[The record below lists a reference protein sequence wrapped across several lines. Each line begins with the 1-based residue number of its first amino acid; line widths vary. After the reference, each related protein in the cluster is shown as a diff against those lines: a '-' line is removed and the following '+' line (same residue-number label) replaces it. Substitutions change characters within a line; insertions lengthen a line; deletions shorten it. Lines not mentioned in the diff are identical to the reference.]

1 MRKTRT
7 GLLIIYL
14 PAILSLVLASSF
26 SFAQSQPTIL
36 KVANLEEVIQ
46 LSRFKNPDLKS
57 YELKMAKNSFEVK
70 TTKATYLPT
79 VVGNFEGQ
87 KNFELATTPVPG
99 EIFGQPG
106 SITNVQF
113 GQNYAYNAGISLN
126 QTVLDR
132 GFTLKVRLAK
142 LNYESSESQKNA
154 YIQLLDQQVSLN
166 YYTLLISKRAI
177 ILAAQDLKA
186 SDSIVHLSEQK
197 FKEGLLD
204 ALALNQAKINS
215 NVTRKNL
222 NSSQQL
228 YTKSRDELKLLLG
241 MGQEDSLTIVAD
253 IPDELPLMV
262 APEEINPNE
271 KINLASLQ
279 KQQAQAQVSIQKSLF
294 IPKISLNGYYG
305 VQQFSDD
312 YGVSF
317 GNNAWSTISYLGLNL
332 SAPIFTGFASQN
344 KLRASKLEMERAE
357 NEWKKVNLESKSHDN
372 HLINEYHTSLRNSQ
386 LAYDAFR
393 LYQKNEQLTFQKYS
407 EGLIS
412 LDRYLY
418 SFEDYLQAENAY
430 LNSLLTTYS
439 YYSQIISRTNKL

>member
-1 MRKTRT
+1 MRKTRI
-7 GLLIIYL
+7 GISIIYL
-14 PAILSLVLASSF
+14 PTILLLVLASSF

-36 KVANLEEVIQ
+36 KVATLEEVIQ
-46 LSRFKNPDLKS
+46 LSRSKNPDLKS
-57 YELKMAKNSFEVK
+57 YELNVAKNSFDMK
-70 TTKATYLPT
+70 ATKAIYLPA
-79 VVGNFEGQ
+79 VVGNFAGQ

-99 EIFGQPG
+99 EVFGQPG
-106 SITNVQF
+106 SVTNVQF

-132 GFTLKVRLAK
+132 GFALKVKLAK

-154 YIQLLDQQVSLN
+154 YLQLLDQQVSLN
-166 YYTLLISKRAI
+166 YYSLLISKSAI
-177 ILAAQDLKA
+177 SLAEQDLEA

-204 ALALNQAKINS
+204 ALAVNQAKINF

-241 MGQEDSLTIVAD
+241 MGQEDSLTIVAV
-253 IPDELPLMV
+253 IPNELPLMV
-262 APEEINPNE
+262 ASEEMSPNE
-271 KINLASLQ
+271 NINLASLQ

-305 VQQFSDD
+305 FQQFSDD
-312 YGVSF
+312 FGVSF
-317 GNNAWSTISYLGLNL
+317 VNNAWSTISYLGLNL

-344 KLRASKLEMERAE
+344 KLRASKIEMERAE
-357 NEWKKVNLESKSHDN
+357 NEWKKVNLESQIHDN
-372 HLINEYHTSLRNSQ
+372 RLIDEYHISLRNSQ
-386 LAYDAFR
+386 LAFDAFR
-393 LYQKNEQLTFQKYS
+393 LYEKNKQLTFQKYS

-418 SFEDYLQAENAY
+418 SFEDYLKAENAY

-439 YYSQIISRTNKL
+439 YYSQIISRTN